1 MLRAQVQ
8 APMLLLLLVGV
19 CDSVEGASAGGCG
32 GGNSTTA
39 NSGLFWMG
47 DHLEYDAVATTMGF
61 VIVFTIFCE
70 YCVMRSRKWI
80 KHFNVSGHPPSWL
93 SVTCLTRLSS
103 YPYPFPCDRC
113 TVRSLF

>member
-1 MLRAQVQ
+1 MLRVQVQ

-80 KHFNVSGHPPSWL
+80 KHFNVSDL
-93 SVTCLTRLSS
+93 ALTTHRA
-103 YPYPFPCDRC
+103 RA
-113 TVRSLF
+113 

>member
-1 MLRAQVQ
+1 MLRAR
-8 APMLLLLLVGV
+8 APFLFLLLAGV
-19 CDSVEGASAGGCG
+19 YESVEGAGGGGCG
-32 GGNSTTA
+32 PVNETLAAQT
-39 NSGLFWMG
+39 GLFWMG
-47 DHLEYDAVATTMGF
+47 DHLEWGAVAATMGF

-70 YCVMRSRKWI
+70 YVVARTRKWI

-113 TVRSLF
+113 TVRSHF

>member
-70 YCVMRSRKWI
+70 YCVMRTRKWI
-80 KHFNVSGHPPSWL
+80 KYFNVSDL
-93 SVTCLTRLSS
+93 ALTHRA
-103 YPYPFPCDRC
+103 RA
-113 TVRSLF
+113 